1 MNMLGPQGRGAGAGA
16 AMGGALAGA
25 TSGGANVG
33 GRVAGSP
40 GAPQGP
46 FTPPTTRPGQPP
58 TIAAR
63 LPQGAFF
70 QPGSVVHG
78 QVTSQEKG
86 GSYQLRLGEHTLSA
100 KSSTPL
106 NVGQSVQFRVQG
118 ENQGQ
123 VMLQLVKTPFA
134 KLDTQDLST
143 SLSQMRLPASDANV
157 SLAKTMVEHSVPLTK
172 ENFTALLSQTTP
184 PEGCKNPPPMQ
195 ARVSSVL
202 FMQQNQ
208 IPVTPQNMLSL
219 SQFIAANPQI
229 GQQMFQLSGELK
241 GLTKKLDKIGI
252 DLAKE
257 LPGIVGEKGIKDKS
271 KQNEPPKTPPKKL
284 FDMAKQLGIETN
296 LAPFAGDNE
305 EEWDL
310 MAQLRNLR
318 ENLEQLEG
326 GEARENLMSLFD
338 EIESNLEAQKLINQA
353 RAENGYFYLQIPLRL
368 GQEGVEVW
376 ISYNNEDGGEKQVDP
391 DDCRLEFLVTTENLG
406 ELFFVAEIK
415 NNNVLLDIGTPIQ
428 EVRDRLNRFAPLLQE
443 RIEMLGYN
451 AQVEVSYRAD
461 SGRRQLVESTEF
473 DELEGCNVQA

>member
-1 MNMLGPQGRGAGAGA
+1 
-16 AMGGALAGA
+16 MGGALAGA

-184 PEGCKNPPPMQ
+184 PEGCKNPPPI
-195 ARVSSVL
+195 R
-202 FMQQNQ
+202 
-208 IPVTPQNMLSL
+208 
-219 SQFIAANPQI
+219 
-229 GQQMFQLSGELK
+229 
-241 GLTKKLDKIGI
+241 
-252 DLAKE
+252 
-257 LPGIVGEKGIKDKS
+257 
-271 KQNEPPKTPPKKL
+271 
-284 FDMAKQLGIETN
+284 
-296 LAPFAGDNE
+296 
-305 EEWDL
+305 
-310 MAQLRNLR
+310 
-318 ENLEQLEG
+318 
-326 GEARENLMSLFD
+326 
-338 EIESNLEAQKLINQA
+338 
-353 RAENGYFYLQIPLRL
+353 
-368 GQEGVEVW
+368 
-376 ISYNNEDGGEKQVDP
+376 
-391 DDCRLEFLVTTENLG
+391 
-406 ELFFVAEIK
+406 
-415 NNNVLLDIGTPIQ
+415 
-428 EVRDRLNRFAPLLQE
+428 
-443 RIEMLGYN
+443 
-451 AQVEVSYRAD
+451 
-461 SGRRQLVESTEF
+461 
-473 DELEGCNVQA
+473 